1 MATAAVLTE
10 RAESLGLPITKNA
23 FEGTLE
29 NPVPPLP
36 YMVYLLPREATAGA
50 DSRPNNLMADDWQ
63 LELYTV
69 ADDEAAE
76 EIRTRIENEVLHDV
90 DYVKFVAYVES
101 EEIRI
106 DKESIVLGSGD
117 LYCTDFQGTNEAIP
131 DDAVIETEDNRLGHI
146 KGGAEIEY
154 APEFYEAKD
163 DMGKVS
169 KVIITEEEATL
180 KSGIMTWCGTTLEKL
195 CQTARVTEDKTKGIR
210 TVKIGGIGNATGKK
224 YLLRFVHKDT
234 QDGNI
239 RVTIVGNNQ
248 AGFTI
253 AFAKDSETVIDAE
266 FKAQPMDKEGTLIL
280 YTEDIDKTE

>member
-1 MATAAVLTE
+1 M
-10 RAESLGLPITKNA
+10 N
-23 FEGTLE
+23 
-29 NPVPPLP
+29 
-36 YMVYLLPREATAGA
+36 
-50 DSRPNNLMADDWQ
+50 
-63 LELYTV
+63 
-69 ADDEAAE
+69 
-76 EIRTRIENEVLHDV
+76 
-90 DYVKFVAYVES
+90 
-101 EEIRI
+101 
-106 DKESIVLGSGD
+106 KESIVLGSGD
-117 LYCTDFQGTNEAIP
+117 LYCTEFQGTDTAIP
-131 DDAVIETEDNRLGHI
+131 ADDVIETEENRLGHI

-195 CQTARVTEDKTKGIR
+195 CQTARVTESAGKR

-239 RVTIVGNNQ
+239 RVTVVGNNQ

-266 FKAQPMDKEGTLIL
+266 FKAQPMDEEGTLIL
-280 YTEDIDKTE
+280 YEEDMEAAADSEET

>member
-1 MATAAVLTE
+1 MF
-10 RAESLGLPITKNA
+10 SNGLRSHGI
-23 FEGTLE
+23 
-29 NPVPPLP
+29 
-36 YMVYLLPREATAGA
+36 
-50 DSRPNNLMADDWQ
+50 
-63 LELYTV
+63 
-69 ADDEAAE
+69 
-76 EIRTRIENEVLHDV
+76 IE
-90 DYVKFVAYVES
+90 ES
-101 EEIRI
+101 EEIRM

-131 DDAVIETEDNRLGHI
+131 DDTVIETEDNRLGHI
-146 KGGAEIEY
+146 KG
-154 APEFYEAKD
+154 
-163 DMGKVS
+163 GKVS

>member
-1 MATAAVLTE
+1 M
-10 RAESLGLPITKNA
+10 N
-23 FEGTLE
+23 
-29 NPVPPLP
+29 
-36 YMVYLLPREATAGA
+36 
-50 DSRPNNLMADDWQ
+50 
-63 LELYTV
+63 
-69 ADDEAAE
+69 
-76 EIRTRIENEVLHDV
+76 
-90 DYVKFVAYVES
+90 
-101 EEIRI
+101 
-106 DKESIVLGSGD
+106 KESIVLGSGD
-117 LYCTDFQGTNEAIP
+117 LYCTDFQGTDTEIP
-131 DDAVIETEDNRLGHI
+131 ADDVIETEENRLGHI

-195 CQTARVTEDKTKGIR
+195 CQTARVTESAGKR
-210 TVKIGGIGNATGKK
+210 TVKIGGIGNATGKT

-239 RVTIVGNNQ
+239 RVTVVGNNQ

-253 AFAKDSETVIDAE
+253 AFAKDNETVIDAE

-280 YTEDIDKTE
+280 YEEDMEAAADPEET

>member
-1 MATAAVLTE
+1 M
-10 RAESLGLPITKNA
+10 
-23 FEGTLE
+23 
-29 NPVPPLP
+29 
-36 YMVYLLPREATAGA
+36 
-50 DSRPNNLMADDWQ
+50 
-63 LELYTV
+63 
-69 ADDEAAE
+69 
-76 EIRTRIENEVLHDV
+76 
-90 DYVKFVAYVES
+90 
-101 EEIRI
+101 

-117 LYCTDFQGTNEAIP
+117 LYCTDFQGTDTEIP
-131 DDAVIETEDNRLGHI
+131 ADSEIETEDNRLGHI

-195 CQTARVTEDKTKGIR
+195 CQTARVTEANGKR

-234 QDGNI
+234 EDGNI

-280 YTEDIDKTE
+280 YEEDMDTTDQTGDQTA

>member
-1 MATAAVLTE
+1 ME
-10 RAESLGLPITKNA
+10 
-23 FEGTLE
+23 
-29 NPVPPLP
+29 
-36 YMVYLLPREATAGA
+36 
-50 DSRPNNLMADDWQ
+50 
-63 LELYTV
+63 
-69 ADDEAAE
+69 
-76 EIRTRIENEVLHDV
+76 
-90 DYVKFVAYVES
+90 
-101 EEIRI
+101 
-106 DKESIVLGSGD
+106 DKIVLGSGK
-117 LYCTDFQGTNEAIP
+117 LYVIAFSDTIP
-131 DDAVIETEDNRLGHI
+131 EDTVLEVDNNLLGYI
-146 KGGAEIEY
+146 QGGATLSY
-154 APEFYEAKD
+154 TPSFYEAKD

-169 KVIITEEEATL
+169 KVILTEEEATF

-195 CQTARVTEDKTKGIR
+195 CQTARVTEDKAKGIR

>member
-1 MATAAVLTE
+1 M
-10 RAESLGLPITKNA
+10 N
-23 FEGTLE
+23 
-29 NPVPPLP
+29 
-36 YMVYLLPREATAGA
+36 
-50 DSRPNNLMADDWQ
+50 
-63 LELYTV
+63 
-69 ADDEAAE
+69 
-76 EIRTRIENEVLHDV
+76 
-90 DYVKFVAYVES
+90 
-101 EEIRI
+101 
-106 DKESIVLGSGD
+106 KESIVLGSGD
-117 LYCTDFQGTNEAIP
+117 LYCTDFQGTDTEIP
-131 DDAVIETEDNRLGHI
+131 ADDVIETEENRLGHI

-195 CQTARVTEDKTKGIR
+195 CQTARVTESAGKR

-239 RVTIVGNNQ
+239 RVTVVGNNQ

-266 FKAQPMDKEGTLIL
+266 FKAQPMDEEGTLIL
-280 YTEDIDKTE
+280 YEEDMEAAADSEET